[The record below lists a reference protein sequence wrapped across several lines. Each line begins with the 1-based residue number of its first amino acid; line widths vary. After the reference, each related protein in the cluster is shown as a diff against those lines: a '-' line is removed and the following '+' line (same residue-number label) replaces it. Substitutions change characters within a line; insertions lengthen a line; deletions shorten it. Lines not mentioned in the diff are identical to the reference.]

1 MLPIN
6 YEVLTISADF
16 TDSAELQTVVCDGL
30 CGDITYL
37 ASQFTFNSYALPLG
51 GCEAAVNS
59 SFQNVHFSVFFEND
73 IISPFLYAITDKING
88 SKTLVVTN
96 ASGDETIYG
105 SVLLSRQAFATPLVS
120 TYPNP
125 VKETLFVTTNPN
137 SGYVTIAILNNLGK
151 HVLSLKS
158 SELNQTVINVES

>member
-1 MLPIN
+1 M
-6 YEVLTISADF
+6 
-16 TDSAELQTVVCDGL
+16 
-30 CGDITYL
+30 
-37 ASQFTFNSYALPLG
+37 
-51 GCEAAVNS
+51 
-59 SFQNVHFSVFFEND
+59 
-73 IISPFLYAITDKING
+73 YAITDEING

-96 ASGDETIYG
+96 ASGDEAIYG

-158 SELNQTVINVES
+158 SELNQTVINVESLTSGLYFLRLTNDNGDVEVSKFLKL